1 MTREI
6 PLSNWESVVREFEG
20 PRLVGDWLFRGQHD
34 CSWNLQTSL
43 ERHTPPHIAASGAEP
58 KLLFEFKRRAHF
70 YLQPQ
75 LIPAGED
82 TGEWL
87 ALMQHFGAPTRLL
100 DATRSPYLALY
111 FAVEDVTEV
120 EACSVWA
127 IDRTWCHIA
136 AGEAIFRQVPS
147 ARTQIEAQIGSGKR
161 YPVGTPP
168 AMAQGLDSSRLRGD
182 IWRKNAVT
190 VVVPYEPL
198 KLSQRL
204 SIQQGAFLVPRQ
216 VDVSFMDNLS
226 ALGDFGNHV
235 LKYRIPYNQRGRIL
249 ERLRVMNI
257 TREQLF
263 PGMDGF
269 AQSFQQFLFGETDE
283 QRNDRAQTAAL
294 EVAVHES
301 IRVAEDPQRILAAA
315 DGATTVGQDE
325 TPEK

>member
-1 MTREI
+1 M
-6 PLSNWESVVREFEG
+6 
-20 PRLVGDWLFRGQHD
+20 
-34 CSWNLQTSL
+34 
-43 ERHTPPHIAASGAEP
+43 
-58 KLLFEFKRRAHF
+58 
-70 YLQPQ
+70 
-75 LIPAGED
+75 
-82 TGEWL
+82 
-87 ALMQHFGAPTRLL
+87 
-100 DATRSPYLALY
+100 
-111 FAVEDVTEV
+111 
-120 EACSVWA
+120 
-127 IDRTWCHIA
+127 
-136 AGEAIFRQVPS
+136 
-147 ARTQIEAQIGSGKR
+147 
-161 YPVGTPP
+161 GTPP

-235 LKYRIPYNQRGRIL
+235 LKSRIPYNQRGRIL